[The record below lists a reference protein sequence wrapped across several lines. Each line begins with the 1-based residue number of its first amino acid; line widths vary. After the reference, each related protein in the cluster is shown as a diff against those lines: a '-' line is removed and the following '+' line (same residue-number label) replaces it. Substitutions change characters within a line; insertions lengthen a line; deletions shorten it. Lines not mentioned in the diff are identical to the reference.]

1 MIFIE
6 VLVERTIASL
16 ISDLTVYAPQWGL
29 DNSQKEDIYDSLMS
43 VVWKLGEKEIL
54 VIAGHFTLKITQKTV
69 KASMKIMVMELQ
81 RRKEKVFMNFLQLWT
96 WQ

>member
-16 ISDLTVYAPQWGL
+16 ISDLTVYAPQCGL

-43 VVWKLGEKEIL
+43 VV
-54 VIAGHFTLKITQKTV
+54 
-69 KASMKIMVMELQ
+69 
-81 RRKEKVFMNFLQLWT
+81 
-96 WQ
+96 